1 MDGTTASAPLLRVE
15 DLKTHLPSN
24 RGPVRAVDGV
34 SFDVAPGE
42 ILGIVGESGC
52 GKSTLCSSL
61 VRLLPK
67 GTQVSGSIRFRGEDL
82 LAKSQEEM
90 RALRGRDITMIQQN
104 PMTALDPVFTVGS
117 QIREVL
123 KFNSPLGAR
132 ERLANAIQI
141 LRQVHIPSPEERL
154 SNYPHQ
160 MSGGMKQRVLA
171 GMATALKPGLLLA
184 DEPTT
189 ALDVTIQEQILG
201 LLAEIRDRLGTSIIL
216 VTHDLGIVRRLCD
229 RVVIMYAGRIVESG
243 VTADIFAKPQHPYT
257 RALLASIPK
266 MGDTRDRLQAIEG
279 TIPDLR
285 DLPPGCSFTP
295 RCPHAHSRCSEAYPP
310 AFPVGSG
317 AARCWL
323 HATDRVPETA
333 Q

>member
-1 MDGTTASAPLLRVE
+1 MAPVLEVE
-15 DLKTHLPSN
+15 NLKTYLPSN

-34 SFDVAPGE
+34 SFTVDSGE
-42 ILGIVGESGC
+42 IVGIVGESGC

-67 GTQVSGSIRFRGEDL
+67 GTDISGSVRFRGDDIL
-82 LAKSQEEM
+82 KKSQEEM

-123 KFNSPLGAR
+123 KYNSPLSAR
-132 ERLANAIQI
+132 ERTKAAVQV

-171 GMATALKPGLLLA
+171 GLATALKPGLLLA

-201 LLAEIRDRLGTSIIL
+201 LLAEVRERLGTSIIL
-216 VTHDLGIVRRLCD
+216 VTHDLGVVRRLCD
-229 RVVIMYAGRIVESG
+229 RVLIMYAGRVVESG
-243 VTADIFAKPQHPYT
+243 VTAEIFAQPKHPYT
-257 RALLASIPK
+257 QALLASIPK
-266 MGDTRDRLQAIEG
+266 MGDTRKRLQAIEG

-285 DLPPGCSFTP
+285 QLPPGCSFAP
-295 RCPHAHSRCSEAYPP
+295 RCPHAHARCSVYPP
-310 AFPVGSG
+310 PFQVTGG
-317 AARCWL
+317 EVRCWL
-323 HATDRVPETA
+323 HAEEAVH
-333 Q
+333 